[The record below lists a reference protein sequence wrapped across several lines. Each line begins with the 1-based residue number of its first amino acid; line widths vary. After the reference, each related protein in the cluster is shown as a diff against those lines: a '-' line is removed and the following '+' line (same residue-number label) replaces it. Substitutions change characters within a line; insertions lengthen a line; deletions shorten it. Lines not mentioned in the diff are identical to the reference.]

1 MLILT
6 GRQGARPEAGESHFI
21 MLGSNDY
28 LGLASDQDVVRG
40 AVNALEVHGAGLAMN
55 QPFATTPLHEELRKR
70 IAAYT
75 GTEAALLFGSCT
87 AANIALL
94 TTLAADA
101 NAVIL
106 SDANSHASVIDGC
119 RLSKGRT
126 SVYRTRDV
134 THLEEQ
140 VEAYRTDGR
149 RTIISDG
156 VFSVEGD
163 IAPAPD
169 LSRVAHEANATLV
182 LDESH
187 AAGVIGEGGRG
198 TAEACGIDPRRDV
211 TAFTGTFAK
220 AFGAGGGGYIAGP
233 ADLLA
238 EVKRVARFYIFN
250 TGMHVAAVGAA
261 LVGVSRAQ
269 SDTERRE
276 RLHANT
282 RRLRASLTEAGFT
295 LLGGAT
301 PITPILVGDEGKARA
316 YSARLT
322 ERGLVAPV
330 MTFPIV
336 PKGEARLR
344 LMPSASHAQ
353 QDIDLACEVL
363 IGAGRDLGLLDRAM
377 IAG

>member
-1 MLILT
+1 
-6 GRQGARPEAGESHFI
+6 

-28 LGLASDQDVVRG
+28 LGLAGDQDVIRG
-40 AVNALEVHGAGLAMN
+40 AVKALEVYGAGLAMN

-106 SDANSHASVIDGC
+106 SDANSHASIIDGC

-140 VEAYRTDGR
+140 VEASRTDGR

-198 TAEACGIDPRRDV
+198 TAEACGLDPRRDV

-269 SDTERRE
+269 SDVERRE
-276 RLHANT
+276 RLYANT

-295 LLGGAT
+295 LLGGVT
-301 PITPILVGDEGKARA
+301 PITPILVGDEDKARA

-344 LMPSASHAQ
+344 LMPSASHTQ
-353 QDIDLACEVL
+353 QDIDLACEDK
-363 IGAGRDLGLLDRAM
+363 IQRHSSQRESR
-377 IAG
+377 

>member
-6 GRQGARPEAGESHFI
+6 GRQGARPGAGKSHFI

-28 LGLASDQDVVRG
+28 LGLGSDQDVVRG

-87 AANIALL
+87 AANIALDH
-94 TTLAADA
+94 AGRGCECSH
-101 NAVIL
+101 L

-149 RTIISDG
+149 RTIISDC

-182 LDESH
+182 LVIH

-295 LLGGAT
+295 LLG
-301 PITPILVGDEGKARA
+301 
-316 YSARLT
+316 
-322 ERGLVAPV
+322 APH
-330 MTFPIV
+330 
-336 PKGEARLR
+336 
-344 LMPSASHAQ
+344 PSHRS
-353 QDIDLACEVL
+353 
-363 IGAGRDLGLLDRAM
+363 
-377 IAG
+377 